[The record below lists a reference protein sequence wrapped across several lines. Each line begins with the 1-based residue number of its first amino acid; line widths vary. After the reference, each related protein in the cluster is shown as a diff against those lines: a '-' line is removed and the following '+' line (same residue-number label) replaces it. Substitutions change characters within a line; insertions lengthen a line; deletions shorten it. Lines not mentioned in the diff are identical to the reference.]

1 MKNSSYGV
9 PCHIHRNPSRHS
21 SQKTYRKGL
30 LRVEGKAY
38 TLEEIEE
45 IVGCRLSLGKLR
57 SMQSSTKLTFD
68 KIIARF
74 KEGDDD

>member
-1 MKNSSYGV
+1 MKDGSSGV
-9 PCHIHRNPSRHS
+9 PCHIHRKPSKHP

-45 IVGCRLSLGKLR
+45 IVGFRLSLGRLR

-74 KEGDDD
+74 GGKNND